1 MMACAVATP
10 VLEQSGDFP
19 AWLEAQ
25 GVNAEV
31 ARAMDSE
38 LGIRDYGVL
47 SACVRDGLVRAE
59 LLATAR
65 DRLPFGFYAVLRQV
79 VKALQGAEHHDVGT
93 PRWDDGAT
101 SSSPGDVTLGGLV
114 DVLLALFSGL
124 SRELLLS
131 VRRLGGIDDTGI
143 YSGDPTLPV
152 TEDGPEATMKAEE
165 EHLSECDA
173 RPTESSFIPA
183 QMNHSIKVES
193 FDVDNRTPEEEFG
206 MDVQAVFPL
215 QHAEQANLMNEAEAG
230 LSSSLL
236 QHEASIEAKRKKA
249 AIVSVM
255 EHTTLPLSE
264 DASVHQSAA
273 SWSDGQQN
281 ITHSLENA
289 EMPHRC
295 EQCGLGFSQSSTL
308 KRHQRMHAGGNPH
321 GYYAYSYAV
330 RGYGGIG
337 HRSKMHAGESVLQQ
351 SPHLQKF
358 HALVHARQKPYQC
371 GMCSRSYWSAAQLK
385 DHERLHTGE
394 KLHQCELC
402 GQAFLRADHLKNHR
416 RVHTGEKP
424 FQCNMCD
431 QAFSRAPNLKRHQLV
446 HTGEKP
452 YRCEV
457 CGKAFS
463 HAATLTRHNR
473 IHTGERPY
481 QCSMC
486 DKAFAQDNSL
496 KKHWKTHMREEGLTP
511 KEMACAVA
519 TPVLEPSGD
528 FPAWLEAQGVNAEV
542 ARAMDSEL
550 GIRDYGV
557 LRACVGDGL
566 VQAELLA
573 TARDRLPFG
582 FYAVLRQVVKALQGA
597 EPHDAGT
604 ARWDDAATSS
614 NPGDVTLG
622 GLVDVLLALFSG
634 LSRELLLSVRRL
646 GAMDNQGTCT
656 GVSTSATRVV
666 TPEDNTMHEM
676 DEYTMNV
683 SSDEL
688 GETPD
693 SDREDADPSQTLHV
707 IKAEAC
713 GEGKNRA
720 QEAGGSNC
728 SQVECT
734 LKSETCG
741 DEGGEKLASEVDD
754 PDLNQTL
761 IAIKT
766 EAHGGKSNIVQDVN
780 VLQEV
785 GLDLTD
791 SIKAGAH
798 PWTRQPQQ
806 QRQTGSET
814 HGSDADAAELPLS
827 AVYTPSSLVS
837 GQTLRQEAPGLN
849 VSPLNDEPCPPLH
862 DVDLLE
868 FHVGRQWTVQSGSG
882 AGERPYQCTVC
893 RKSFSQNCH
902 LKDHQRTHTGEK
914 PYRCKMC
921 GQSFT
926 QKSHLKA
933 HQSTHTGEKPYQCKL
948 CHQSFSRNGNLKVHV
963 RTHTGEKPYR
973 CGVCGQEF
981 SYLYRFKH
989 HQHKH
994 AGENLYRCVVCP
1006 QTFADFNALMSHQNA
1021 HLGERVL

>member
-152 TEDGPEATMKAEE
+152 TEDGPEVTMKAEE

-193 FDVDNRTPEEEFG
+193 FDDNRTPEEEFG

-511 KEMACAVA
+511 KE
-519 TPVLEPSGD
+519 
-528 FPAWLEAQGVNAEV
+528 
-542 ARAMDSEL
+542 
-550 GIRDYGV
+550 
-557 LRACVGDGL
+557 
-566 VQAELLA
+566 
-573 TARDRLPFG
+573 
-582 FYAVLRQVVKALQGA
+582 
-597 EPHDAGT
+597 
-604 ARWDDAATSS
+604 
-614 NPGDVTLG
+614 
-622 GLVDVLLALFSG
+622 
-634 LSRELLLSVRRL
+634 
-646 GAMDNQGTCT
+646 
-656 GVSTSATRVV
+656 
-666 TPEDNTMHEM
+666 
-676 DEYTMNV
+676 
-683 SSDEL
+683 
-688 GETPD
+688 
-693 SDREDADPSQTLHV
+693 
-707 IKAEAC
+707 
-713 GEGKNRA
+713 
-720 QEAGGSNC
+720 
-728 SQVECT
+728 
-734 LKSETCG
+734 
-741 DEGGEKLASEVDD
+741 
-754 PDLNQTL
+754 
-761 IAIKT
+761 
-766 EAHGGKSNIVQDVN
+766 
-780 VLQEV
+780 
-785 GLDLTD
+785 
-791 SIKAGAH
+791 
-798 PWTRQPQQ
+798 
-806 QRQTGSET
+806 
-814 HGSDADAAELPLS
+814 
-827 AVYTPSSLVS
+827 
-837 GQTLRQEAPGLN
+837 
-849 VSPLNDEPCPPLH
+849 
-862 DVDLLE
+862 
-868 FHVGRQWTVQSGSG
+868 
-882 AGERPYQCTVC
+882 
-893 RKSFSQNCH
+893 
-902 LKDHQRTHTGEK
+902 
-914 PYRCKMC
+914 
-921 GQSFT
+921 
-926 QKSHLKA
+926 
-933 HQSTHTGEKPYQCKL
+933 
-948 CHQSFSRNGNLKVHV
+948 
-963 RTHTGEKPYR
+963 
-973 CGVCGQEF
+973 
-981 SYLYRFKH
+981 
-989 HQHKH
+989 
-994 AGENLYRCVVCP
+994 
-1006 QTFADFNALMSHQNA
+1006 
-1021 HLGERVL
+1021 